1 MILRDQITLEEAYV
15 YTDGRNAGQYK
26 FDGATV
32 PAADGG
38 PYPAGPKATAT
49 IPAYVSSVSAG
60 TRTDLGSVVFVEELR
75 ALIEAWPTGM
85 ATPSDDAP
93 RRFRVRW
100 DGKLLTIAALPMR
113 RKQDSATH
121 HWTLRLK

>member
-15 YTDGRNAGQYK
+15 YTDPRGGGQYK

-32 PAADGG
+32 PAVNGG
-38 PYPAGPKATAT
+38 PYPTGPKATAI
-49 IPAYVSSVSAG
+49 IPAYVSAVSAG

-85 ATPSDDAP
+85 ATPAGDAP
-93 RRFRVRW
+93 KRFRVWW
-100 DGKLLTIAALPMR
+100 DGKLLGIAAIPMR
-113 RKQDSATH
+113 RKQGRATH
-121 HWTLRLK
+121 HWTLKLK

>member
-1 MILRDQITLEEAYV
+1 MILRDQITLEEAYA
-15 YTDGRNAGQYK
+15 YTDGRNVVQYK

-38 PYPAGPKATAT
+38 PYPAGPKTTAT
-49 IPAYVSSVSAG
+49 IPAYVSTVSAG

-75 ALIEAWPTGM
+75 ALIQSWPTGM
-85 ATPSDDAP
+85 AAPSDDAP
-93 RRFRVRW
+93 KRFRVWW

-113 RKQDSATH
+113 RKQDRATH